1 MSLLL
6 LVCFSE
12 ACLKFPP
19 ADDLLLAATTWVC
32 SPEATF
38 VQNQRLWDAVAQAVG
53 VLKGPAVTPTCPGRT
68 QLRGGQICLGC
79 PRDGGEEEDYP
90 AGHWA
95 ASKQVRIQVRRDR
108 LCWDVQGFA
117 AYYFKSIS
125 VGVPPRH
132 ETPPGCL
139 FVSHERSGIFAWVV
153 PPNPSGSD

>member
-1 MSLLL
+1 MTLICNIIARLFFEGESLYFDTSTSLDGL
-6 LVCFSE
+6 WWYFFYYFFLTFNWVFSSLSLFLE

-79 PRDGGEEEDYP
+79 PRDWGGGGGLPRGPLGRFQAGED
-90 AGHWA
+90 
-95 ASKQVRIQVRRDR
+95 
-108 LCWDVQGFA
+108 
-117 AYYFKSIS
+117 
-125 VGVPPRH
+125 
-132 ETPPGCL
+132 PG
-139 FVSHERSGIFAWVV
+139 
-153 PPNPSGSD
+153 

>member
-1 MSLLL
+1 MNDSSPPCLYSLKRVWSFPLQTTCSWL
-6 LVCFSE
+6 PPPEFVPLKPPLFKPKALRRCRAGCGCSE
-12 ACLKFPP
+12 GPCRNTNLSGQDAAPGW
-19 ADDLLLAATTWVC
+19 ADLPWV
-32 SPEATF
+32 P
-38 VQNQRLWDAVAQAVG
+38 QGW
-53 VLKGPAVTPTCPGRT
+53 
-68 QLRGGQICLGC
+68 GG
-79 PRDGGEEEDYP
+79 DYP

-108 LCWDVQGFA
+108 LCWDVQGFT